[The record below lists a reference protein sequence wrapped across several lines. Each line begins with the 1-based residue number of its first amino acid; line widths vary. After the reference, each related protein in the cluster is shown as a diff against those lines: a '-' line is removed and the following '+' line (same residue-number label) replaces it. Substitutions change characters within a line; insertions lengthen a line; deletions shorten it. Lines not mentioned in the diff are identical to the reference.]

1 MLWVTFLLLLC
12 ASLTRQK
19 QMDDGS
25 PHLSDDIYFL
35 ESFESGFF
43 DGDWVRSEA
52 KKEENGEMM
61 LKYEGEWA
69 IELPQD
75 RRLPRNNGLVLKSP
89 AKLHAIASS
98 MRRVFHFKDK
108 PLIVQYEVHFQ
119 DGVDCGGA
127 YIKLLSHRD
136 DLDLTQFHDKT
147 PFSIM
152 FGPDRCG
159 KDYKMHF
166 IFRHRNPFT
175 GLYEEKHAK
184 KPSADLNEYFTSQQS
199 HLYSLVLYPDNH
211 FKILIDQSVINEG
224 SLLKDMSPPVIPP
237 KEIEDP
243 EDTKPEDWD
252 DRIQIPDP
260 NTHKPLDWD
269 DDAPRWMPDPTAV
282 KPLGWLDAEDPFI
295 SDPDAEKPEDWDDS
309 MDGNWEAPL
318 IPNPVCTVAPGCGEW
333 TAPTILN
340 PAYKGKWKPPMI
352 PNPNYQGL
360 WKPRMIPNP
369 DYFEDPHPFR
379 MDAIGA
385 VGLELWSLTPNIF
398 FDNLL
403 VCSDEKVAEQ
413 WTANMWEKKQPGIFS
428 KLLAAAG
435 KRPWLWGLYVFT
447 VALPVVL
454 FISICWPDKRFGP
467 PDQDYYYKKTDDP
480 QPDDPVDPERN
491 SSAQA
496 FSRRK
501 DGCT

>member
-1 MLWVTFLLLLC
+1 
-12 ASLTRQK
+12 
-19 QMDDGS
+19 MDDGS

-35 ESFESGFF
+35 ESFESG
-43 DGDWVRSEA
+43 
-52 KKEENGEMM
+52 
-61 LKYEGEWA
+61 EWT
-69 IELPQD
+69 IESPQD
-75 RRLPRNNGLVLKSP
+75 RRLPRDNGLVLKSP

-98 MRRVFHFKDK
+98 MRQVFHFKDK

-166 IFRHRNPFT
+166 IFRHRNPVT

-184 KPSADLNEYFTSQQS
+184 KPSADMNEYFTSQQS

-260 NTHKPLDWD
+260 NTRKPLDWD
-269 DDAPRWMPDPTAV
+269 DDAPRWIPDPTAV

-413 WTANMWEKKQPGIFS
+413 WTANIVKKIIKENPGIFL

-454 FISICWPDKRFGP
+454 FISICWPDKVRNHFRN
-467 PDQDYYYKKTDDP
+467 P
-480 QPDDPVDPERN
+480 QSQPTQGARQEQIPGRVPAHRRAHTHPHTRDNLGSPMHLTCMSLDCGRKPEHPEETHIDTGRTC
-491 SSAQA
+491 
-496 FSRRK
+496 K
-501 DGCT
+501 LH